1 MCFSPLQ
8 PHCVLLASKENSAPV
23 KLGGF
28 GVAIQLGE
36 SGLVAGGDSAE
47 DTHAC
52 HLTFKAFANKP
63 IFQPWQ
69 ELWETTAKQPDAQA
83 SSTPSPFPS
92 SANCCVLSAGR
103 VGTPHFMAPEVVK
116 REPYGKPV
124 DVWGCGVILFILL
137 SGCLPFYGTKERLF
151 EAIIKGKYKVNGLVW
166 LQSRVFLSLLLSGS
180 MQWCRR
186 KTPNSFLMRFKASF
200 KYCWRLFDGPV
211 FNLHWKTDFFFHIKI
226 RLITYF
232 TCFFCITSLQHNKIL
247 KNKWKVLKTATVFQ
261 FFFQNYVT
269 RCFFF

>member
-52 HLTFKAFANKP
+52 HLTFKAFTNKP

-69 ELWETTAKQPDAQA
+69 ELWETTAKQPDARA

-151 EAIIKGKYKVNGLVW
+151 EAIIKGKYKVLGCFGSRAECFYLCCCLVLCSDVEGKHQAPSW
-166 LQSRVFLSLLLSGS
+166 WDLKLHLNTVDV
-180 MQWCRR
+180 C
-186 KTPNSFLMRFKASF
+186 LMGQFSICIGKQI
-200 KYCWRLFDGPV
+200 
-211 FNLHWKTDFFFHIKI
+211 FFPHKI

-232 TCFFCITSLQHNKIL
+232 TCFFCITSLQHDKI
-247 KNKWKVLKTATVFQ
+247 
-261 FFFQNYVT
+261 
-269 RCFFF
+269 